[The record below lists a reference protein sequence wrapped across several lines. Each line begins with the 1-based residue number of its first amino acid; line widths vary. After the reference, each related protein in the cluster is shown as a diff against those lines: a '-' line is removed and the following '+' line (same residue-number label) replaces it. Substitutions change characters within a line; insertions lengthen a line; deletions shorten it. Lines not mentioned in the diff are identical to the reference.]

1 MLIMIIEVNLTRL
14 TFGALPEK
22 LPTFFP
28 DALLVTIDTTA
39 DLDRCVSIA
48 S

>member
-1 MLIMIIEVNLTRL
+1 MIIKVNLTRL

-22 LPTFFP
+22 LLPFLP
-28 DALLVTIDTTA
+28 DALFVTIDATA
-39 DLDRCVSIA
+39 ELDRCVSIA